1 METTQ
6 FPTQEALGAVQ
17 SFLLDLGFL
26 LNFGMVNFPECS
38 GCVALE
44 VRVTFLKCKT
54 CSTFSGFTGS
64 PCWILML
71 CVDYLKELIEC
82 TLFLKSCI
90 PNIVAFAQPNI

>member
-64 PCWILML
+64 LL
-71 CVDYLKELIEC
+71 VLAGY
-82 TLFLKSCI
+82 
-90 PNIVAFAQPNI
+90 